1 VAGPPDR
8 DELASWSTAELADV
22 ELGSIPPLA
31 GPLPQGWTELVDGR
45 GVFVRRQRGPEGATP
60 VWFVHGL
67 GGSSTDWTRLSG
79 ALSRYATAYSL
90 DLPGSGRSDPPPG
103 GRYSPE
109 AEADLIAQ
117 LITQVSGGP
126 VHVVGNSYGGVV
138 ATLLA
143 ARRPEL
149 LRTLTV
155 ISPAVPDLRL
165 TRDRGSD
172 PRLGLLLLPGTARLA
187 YQRLASIPP
196 AARARG
202 MGELCF
208 GHPELITDRD
218 YQVAEAEHSWRARL
232 PWAHASTIH
241 SLRALM
247 TSYLRRGAASFAH
260 AAAAVTV
267 PTLVVWGTRDRLVD
281 VRLSRA
287 AAEGYPRATLLV
299 LAECGHVAQMEDPRS
314 TARGIVALWQG
325 VSKSQ
330 AGGSAVLPSDS
341 ASAKGAQTD
350 REPAGSRQDR
360 YGRAARALAAPY
372 DNLVR

>member
-1 VAGPPDR
+1 M
-8 DELASWSTAELADV
+8 
-22 ELGSIPPLA
+22 
-31 GPLPQGWTELVDGR
+31 
-45 GVFVRRQRGPEGATP
+45 P

-67 GGSSTDWTRLSG
+67 GGASTDWNRLSG
-79 ALSRYATAYSL
+79 ALSRFATGYSL

-103 GRYSPE
+103 GKYSPV

-126 VHVVGNSYGGVV
+126 VHVVGNSYGGLV

-143 ARRPEL
+143 ARHPEL

-172 PRLGLLLLPGTARLA
+172 PRLGLLLLPGTAPLA
-187 YQRLASIPP
+187 QQQLASIPP

-208 GHPELITDRD
+208 GHPELITEQD
-218 YQVAEAEHSWRARL
+218 YEVATAEHAWRARL
-232 PWAHASTIH
+232 PWAHTAIVA

-247 TSYLRRGAASFAH
+247 TSYLRPGEASFAR

-281 VRLSRA
+281 VRLSRGA
-287 AAEGYPRATLLV
+287 AAAYPRATLLV

-314 TARGIVALWQG
+314 TARAIVALWQG
-325 VSKSQ
+325 LSS
-330 AGGSAVLPSDS
+330 G
-341 ASAKGAQTD
+341 D
-350 REPAGSRQDR
+350 RS
-360 YGRAARALAAPY
+360 GRAARAATAAY
-372 DNLVR
+372 DNLSV